1 MKQTAQTFSHCVQVT
16 CEAEDCQKRA
26 DELAAKELDL
36 SQESA
41 RQDALKAELDVGET
55 RTRVWLQVASLL

>member
-1 MKQTAQTFSHCVQVT
+1 MKQLHRNSLIGVQVT
-16 CEAEDCQKRA
+16 REAENCQKRA
-26 DELAAKELDL
+26 DELAATELDL

-55 RTRVWLQVASLL
+55 RTRVVSCYEK